1 MQIKYSLTEEDY
13 INFNLFHMK
22 NSKTA
27 MNALKVQRL
36 LIPIVY
42 MAVAYVFARVLD
54 GSYILSFSIF
64 GVMGVLWII
73 FYPKYHYNFVLR
85 QVKKMIKEGK
95 NEGLLGEHLMTIS
108 EEGVHDANPQGE
120 TKVSWSGIQDMKED
134 EYNLYLYNS
143 AVSAYILPKRE
154 LSDIE
159 ELRTVLNTKIES

>member
-13 INFNLFHMK
+13 LNFNLFHMK
-22 NSKTA
+22 NSNTA
-27 MNALKVQRL
+27 KKALKVQRY

-42 MAVAYVFARVLD
+42 MVVAYVFARVLD

-64 GVMGVLWII
+64 GIMGILWII

-108 EEGVHDANPQGE
+108 EDGIHDANPQGE

-134 EYNLYLYNS
+134 EQNLYLYNS

-154 LSDIE
+154 VQDLE
-159 ELRTVLNTKIES
+159 ELRAILISKIK

>member
-13 INFNLFHMK
+13 LNFNLFHMK

-27 MNALKVQRL
+27 NKALKVQRY

-42 MAVAYVFARVLD
+42 MVVAYVFARVLD

-64 GVMGVLWII
+64 GIMGILWII

-85 QVKKMIKEGK
+85 QVRKMITEGN

-120 TKVSWSGIQDMKED
+120 TKVSWSGIQDLKED
-134 EYNLYLYNS
+134 EHYLYLYNS

-154 LSDIE
+154 VHDLA
-159 ELRTVLNTKIES
+159 ELRTTLNSKIK

>member
-1 MQIKYSLTEEDY
+1 MQIKYHLTEEDY

-27 MNALKVQRL
+27 MKALKVQRF

-42 MAVAYVFARVLD
+42 MVVAYVFASVLD

-64 GVMGVLWII
+64 GIMGILWII

-85 QVKKMIKEGK
+85 QVRKMITEGK
-95 NEGLLGEHLMTIS
+95 NEGLLGDHLMTIS
-108 EEGVHDANPQGE
+108 EEGVHDENPKGE
-120 TKVSWSGIQDMKED
+120 TKVSWSGIQDLKEN
-134 EYNLYLYNS
+134 EHYLYLYNS

-154 LSDIE
+154 VRDIE
-159 ELRTVLNTKIES
+159 ELRTVLNTKVES